1 MTKTIHSK
9 FLDHIIGNLPACFQI
24 YGLLIRNQTVCFG
37 KSGFY
42 LAGSYHIQWQIM
54 KKGKKVW
61 DIWGLLGRIMN
72 ASSNAVKIIQY
83 FLGEMFEKIVYCRRG
98 LFKVNRRDC
107 LGSFHLPL
115 CRVNY
120 NFISLSPVYHN

>member
-1 MTKTIHSK
+1 MHTKRIHVCELYCVYNEIEITVTKTIHSK
-9 FLDHIIGNLPACFQI
+9 FLDHIIVNLPACFQI

-42 LAGSYHIQWQIM
+42 FAGSYHIQWQIM

-72 ASSNAVKIIQY
+72 APSNVVKIIQY
-83 FLGEMFEKIVYCRRG
+83 FLGR
-98 LFKVNRRDC
+98 C
-107 LGSFHLPL
+107 LK
-115 CRVNY
+115 R
-120 NFISLSPVYHN
+120 